1 MVESDYHE
9 TPGQGMNKSG
19 CDGTLFILPRRLL
32 HIESPNRFAD

>member
-19 CDGTLFILPRRLL
+19 CDGMLFILPRRLL
-32 HIESPNRFAD
+32 HIC